1 MGNYNIKVWQ
11 YKVLM
16 KAESRFPLTSETSDD
31 GSNGGDPNMKPEE
44 PHKNPQEEEENQ
56 NENPKEED
64 QENDHQEEEE
74 VENLPQIPRQIPSE
88 LIEKTIAPIRR
99 CHYPSL
105 SLLSNAFRQV
115 ISSKDL
121 FQIRSRIGLTEPVL
135 YTLITFKYP
144 TFEEPRW
151 FILHRSN
158 NSLQLNRVTSLPPM
172 FLGCTAVTMGHKIY
186 VMGGYNFRYN
196 RTVRTMLV
204 IDCRF
209 NTYRQLRNMKRDR
222 CYAAAGV
229 IDGRIYVV
237 GGRKR
242 RYNDWVEVFNVETER
257 WELVPGPF
265 SPLASYRGEFD
276 IHVVLDNKIYIL
288 DDEHCFAYDPRR
300 RRWEAWGIGSV
311 QRSFWHASSCVV
323 DDLLYAIVLDREIAG
338 VPIVVYDPRE
348 MVWRSVKGLAFWP
361 NDLVYFESSM
371 ANYGGKLVVLG
382 CFRSQYSID
391 YYDKNV
397 WCVEVALEKHE
408 DGEIWGEVESF
419 SPVKSFRMSP
429 FFELSRTV
437 TV

>member
-1 MGNYNIKVWQ
+1 MASI
-11 YKVLM
+11 
-16 KAESRFPLTSETSDD
+16 SETSGD
-31 GSNGGDPNMKPEE
+31 GSNGGNPNMKPAEE
-44 PHKNPQEEEENQ
+44 PHKKEEEENQ
-56 NENPKEED
+56 NEDAKEED
-64 QENDHQEEEE
+64 QEDDQEDEE
-74 VENLPQIPRQIPSE
+74 VENLPQIPREIPPE

-115 ISSKDL
+115 ISSEDL

-186 VMGGYNFRYN
+186 VMGGYNLLYN
-196 RTVRTMLV
+196 RAVGTMLA

-209 NTYRQLRNMKRDR
+209 NTSRQLRSMKRDR
-222 CYAAAGV
+222 CYAVAGV

-237 GGRKR
+237 GGRER
-242 RYNDWVEVFNVETER
+242 RINDWVEVFDVETER
-257 WELVPGPF
+257 WALVPGPF
-265 SPLASYRGEFD
+265 SPLASSSGEFVT
-276 IHVVLDNKIYIL
+276 HVVLDNKIYII
-288 DDEHCFAYDPRR
+288 DGDFCFAYDPRQRTWQTWGLESEQR
-300 RRWEAWGIGSV
+300 R
-311 QRSFWHASSCVV
+311 FWHASSCVV
-323 DDLLYAIVLDREIAG
+323 DDLLYATVPREIVG

-348 MVWRSVKGLAFWP
+348 VAWRPVKGLEFWP
-361 NDLVYFESSM
+361 NLVYIESRM
-371 ANYGGKLVVLG
+371 ANFGGKLVILG
-382 CFRSQYSID
+382 CYQSQDSFD
-391 YYDKNV
+391 YYGEINV
-397 WCVEVALEKHE
+397 WCVEVALEKRE
-408 DGEIWGEVESF
+408 DGDIWGKVQSL
-419 SPVKSFRMSP
+419 SLVNTFRKPP